1 MEGDRSTADANE
13 FPTPRNE
20 PTVKRW
26 PATIYDYMA
35 KRVVDGRIAALD
47 VEHGQWHRPVVSHI
61 DQQLIVP
68 VSVDVALSPSFAPP
82 SKKRKKLTQLDVDFE
97 LQSSQLPTQHH
108 VVATCPGAL
117 PAENFEILQ
126 IFARFGQIP
135 SGAQVVRGADALG
148 FQLFSTSCT
157 RRLVSRRKN
166 QPDCCDPCF
175 GLFVDANLKK
185 RIFQNMKTYGRVL
198 AAIDSP
204 ELPHGSLV
212 DLQNFLKIPVRNMN
226 HAGKKLRL
234 LVEQFIEHHKPPL
247 RPQDDSDG
255 ATDRHTQAK
264 AQEAEL
270 SLRVAKVKAQ
280 HELLKL
286 GISIARLPQT
296 FASMALKAAV
306 VVALVAYAVQ
316 AAHFVVTPNDHKC
329 FYLDVPEG
337 TTFRAEYES
346 PDTTDEL
353 VCTYVQAIPEPSC
366 VPGHWLN
373 SCRCVC
379 SFQKTVLKIYG
390 PSTSGD
396 VHENVPASISQTL
409 NQKGTVAFTSTSS
422 GEHWSCVSID
432 THKYVVPDA
441 TKMKFKLKLR
451 FGTSHAEY
459 ENLAKKEQMNEL
471 ELEVM
476 KLRDRVKAIQ
486 NQQDYAQILV
496 LLVAGVWQVRHLQS
510 YFQKKKLV

>member
-1 MEGDRSTADANE
+1 
-13 FPTPRNE
+13 
-20 PTVKRW
+20 
-26 PATIYDYMA
+26 
-35 KRVVDGRIAALD
+35 
-47 VEHGQWHRPVVSHI
+47 
-61 DQQLIVP
+61 
-68 VSVDVALSPSFAPP
+68 
-82 SKKRKKLTQLDVDFE
+82 
-97 LQSSQLPTQHH
+97 
-108 VVATCPGAL
+108 
-117 PAENFEILQ
+117 
-126 IFARFGQIP
+126 
-135 SGAQVVRGADALG
+135 
-148 FQLFSTSCT
+148 
-157 RRLVSRRKN
+157 
-166 QPDCCDPCF
+166 
-175 GLFVDANLKK
+175 
-185 RIFQNMKTYGRVL
+185 
-198 AAIDSP
+198 
-204 ELPHGSLV
+204 
-212 DLQNFLKIPVRNMN
+212 
-226 HAGKKLRL
+226 
-234 LVEQFIEHHKPPL
+234 
-247 RPQDDSDG
+247 
-255 ATDRHTQAK
+255 
-264 AQEAEL
+264 
-270 SLRVAKVKAQ
+270 
-280 HELLKL
+280 
-286 GISIARLPQT
+286 
-296 FASMALKAAV
+296 
-306 VVALVAYAVQ
+306 
-316 AAHFVVTPNDHKC
+316 DHKC

-486 NQQDYAQILV
+486 NQQDYAQEKGDKFRATSESNNARAMWVSVI
-496 LLVAGVWQVRHLQS
+496 QVTLN
-510 YFQKKKLV
+510 FLF

>member
-1 MEGDRSTADANE
+1 
-13 FPTPRNE
+13 
-20 PTVKRW
+20 
-26 PATIYDYMA
+26 
-35 KRVVDGRIAALD
+35 
-47 VEHGQWHRPVVSHI
+47 
-61 DQQLIVP
+61 
-68 VSVDVALSPSFAPP
+68 
-82 SKKRKKLTQLDVDFE
+82 
-97 LQSSQLPTQHH
+97 
-108 VVATCPGAL
+108 
-117 PAENFEILQ
+117 
-126 IFARFGQIP
+126 
-135 SGAQVVRGADALG
+135 
-148 FQLFSTSCT
+148 
-157 RRLVSRRKN
+157 
-166 QPDCCDPCF
+166 
-175 GLFVDANLKK
+175 
-185 RIFQNMKTYGRVL
+185 
-198 AAIDSP
+198 
-204 ELPHGSLV
+204 
-212 DLQNFLKIPVRNMN
+212 
-226 HAGKKLRL
+226 
-234 LVEQFIEHHKPPL
+234 
-247 RPQDDSDG
+247 
-255 ATDRHTQAK
+255 
-264 AQEAEL
+264 
-270 SLRVAKVKAQ
+270 
-280 HELLKL
+280 
-286 GISIARLPQT
+286 
-296 FASMALKAAV
+296 MALKAAV

-353 VCTYVQAIPEPSC
+353 
-366 VPGHWLN
+366 
-373 SCRCVC
+373 
-379 SFQKTVLKIYG
+379 KTVLKIYG

-486 NQQDYAQILV
+486 NQQDYAQEKGDKFRATSESNNARAMWVSVIQILV